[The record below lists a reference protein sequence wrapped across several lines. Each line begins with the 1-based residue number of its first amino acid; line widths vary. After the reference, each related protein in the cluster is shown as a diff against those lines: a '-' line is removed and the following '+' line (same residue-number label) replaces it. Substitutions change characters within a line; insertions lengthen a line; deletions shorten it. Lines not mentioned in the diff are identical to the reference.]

1 MHRKN
6 FRLYQTIIQCCSTN
20 FFACFNLIHG
30 KGVTSRLIQKLF
42 SSGTSLKKEEEH
54 DKKIYQAEA
63 VKKKH
68 NIPLVLDFLKYK
80 GLRKSEGRT
89 KYLLSTTIDG
99 QKRQRWY
106 SNARIFMNIMK
117 MTRGVDEF
125 VTLSRGKS
133 LK

>member
-20 FFACFNLIHG
+20 FFACFNLMHG

-89 KYLLSTTIDG
+89 KYPLSTAVDG
-99 QKRQRWY
+99 QKRQKWY

-125 VTLSRGKS
+125 VNLSREKS